1 MSKIKTALI
10 SVYDK
15 TGIVDFCRVLQKKHI
30 EIISSGGTSKVLK
43 DAGIPVTEVSK
54 YTKSPEILD
63 GRVKTL
69 HPKIHA
75 GLLAVRK
82 NKKHSAELKAQGAKP
97 IDLIVVNLYPF
108 EEKII
113 ESSGRQPSAV
123 SHQELIENID
133 IGGPALIRAAAK
145 NYQDVTV
152 VTNPSQYESVLS
164 EISKKG
170 AVSPQLNQFL
180 AAEAFNYVAHYDA
193 IIDFYFQRSLEKNL
207 FPTYLN
213 LSFKKRQDLRYGE
226 NPDQKAAFY
235 KDALSRGGVGN
246 IVQLQGKEL
255 SYNNLLDL
263 NAAWNLVNEFS
274 EPAIVIVKHTNPC
287 GVAVAEN
294 LVEAFKRAYA
304 CDSLSAF
311 GGIVAANRE
320 IGPELAKELSALFI
334 EEIIAPSYSAN
345 ALEILK
351 SKEKVRVIQTAP
363 MLRKQSFLASLATR
377 EIAQGPQPIAFNIRD
392 VSAGLIVQTSNFKP
406 LTSNSLKKVTKVKP
420 TKEQLQDLLF
430 AWKVCKHVKSNA
442 IVFAKNLQAVG
453 IGAGQMSRID
463 SVRIAIEKSKGR
475 APGSVMASDAFFP
488 FKDSV
493 ELAADVGV
501 SAIIQPGGSIKDNEV
516 IKAANER
523 GIAMVL
529 TGVRVFRH

>member
-1 MSKIKTALI
+1 M
-10 SVYDK
+10 
-15 TGIVDFCRVLQKKHI
+15 
-30 EIISSGGTSKVLK
+30 LK
-43 DAGIPVTEVSK
+43 DAGIPATEVSK

-82 NKKHSAELKAQGAKP
+82 NKKHLTELKAQGAKP

-108 EEKII
+108 EEKLI

-123 SHQELIENID
+123 SHQELVENID

-152 VTNPSQYESVLS
+152 VTNPAQYESVLS

-193 IIDFYFQRSLEKNL
+193 VIDFYFQRSLEKNL

-213 LSFKKRQDLRYGE
+213 LSFKKRQNLRYGE

-235 KDALSRGGVGN
+235 KDALSHGGIGN

-255 SYNNLLDL
+255 SYNNLLDMD
-263 NAAWNLVNEFS
+263 AAWNLVNEFS

-294 LVEAFKRAYA
+294 LKEAFKRAYA
-304 CDSLSAF
+304 CDPLSAF
-311 GGIVAANRE
+311 GGIVAANME

-363 MLRKQSFLASLATR
+363 IAHGLRPSLAYAR
-377 EIAQGPQPIAFNIRD
+377 DGPMPIAFNIRD
-392 VSAGLIVQTSNFKP
+392 VSAGLIVQTSN
-406 LTSNSLKKVTKVKP
+406 LRHQTSNFKLQTSGSLKNATTVKP
-420 TKEQLQDLLF
+420 TKEQLGDLLF

-442 IVFAKNLQAVG
+442 IVFAKNLQSVG

-488 FKDSV
+488 FRDSV
-493 ELAADVGV
+493 DLAADAGI
-501 SAIIQPGGSIKDNEV
+501 SAIIQPGGSIRDKEV

-523 GIAMVL
+523 GVAMVL
-529 TGVRVFRH
+529 TGIRVFRH